1 MSTDERAWQDR
12 AWQAEFRVADAGERI
27 IEGVAVPYNDPTEI
41 YERGALFWEQFAPG
55 AFADSIAKRGS
66 RVPLLL
72 HHDDRQLPVGKT
84 VELSDTPGALRV
96 VARVSDTAAGND
108 ALTLIHDG
116 VLDGLSVGFYSLG
129 ERWNSER
136 TERTITRAELR
147 ELSIVNFPAY
157 DNARVLAVRAA
168 QGDPDEDGPDE
179 VPSDMADLTGVRLQL
194 LRAELVGRQ
203 LLSTP
208 RIHAGA

>member
-1 MSTDERAWQDR
+1 MNTSSRAW
-12 AWQAEFRVADAGERI
+12 AAEFRVADAGERI

-72 HHDDRQLPVGKT
+72 HHDDRSLPVGKT
-84 VELSDTPGALRV
+84 VELADTADALRV
-96 VARVSDTAAGND
+96 VARVSDTTDGND
-108 ALTLIHDG
+108 ALTLVHDG
-116 VLDGLSVGFYSLG
+116 VLDGLSVGFFMLG
-129 ERWNSER
+129 EQWSQDR
-136 TERTITRAELR
+136 TERTVTRAELR
-147 ELSIVNFPAY
+147 ELSLVNFPAY
-157 DNARVLAVRAA
+157 DNARVLAVRSA
-168 QGDPDEDGPDE
+168 QDIPDEDDTDPVE
-179 VPSDMADLTGVRLQL
+179 SDDTAGLAGVRLQL

>member
-1 MSTDERAWQDR
+1 MSTDVR

-55 AFADSIAKRGS
+55 AFSQSIAKRGS

-84 VELSDTPGALRV
+84 VELVEAPEALRV

-108 ALTLIHDG
+108 ALTLVHDG

-129 ERWNSER
+129 ERWNTER
-136 TERTITRAELR
+136 TERTVTRAELR
-147 ELSIVNFPAY
+147 ELSLVNFPAY
-157 DNARVLAVRAA
+157 DNARVLAVRSA
-168 QGDPDEDGPDE
+168 QHDPDEDDTE
-179 VPSDMADLTGVRLQL
+179 VLSDDTAGLVGVRLQL

-208 RIHAGA
+208 GIHAGA